1 MAAAHTNIH
10 YYDIS
15 TRYARISLL
24 DTGGNRLPVLLI
36 HGNSSSKEIFRH
48 QIEYLKKDYRVLALD
63 LPGHGASS
71 NANDPRQT
79 YSMPGYAR
87 TVIEV
92 LNKIGV
98 NRVVVFGWSLG
109 GHIGLE
115 MLALYPKMIGL
126 MICGTP
132 PVAAGKENVALGFR
146 QSEHMG
152 LAGKADFTE
161 EDVKNYA
168 YQTVG
173 VNAPHEP
180 FIFEAVARTDGL
192 SRQYMFE
199 AFTSPQATDQKLLA
213 ETSKIPLAIVN
224 GAGDPFINAE
234 YIESLHYQNL
244 WQDQIISLVGV
255 DHAPFWEAPAR
266 FNPILSDFLCDFQ

>member
-1 MAAAHTNIH
+1 MAATHNGIH
-10 YYDIS
+10 YYDVS
-15 TRYARISLL
+15 TRYARISVL
-24 DTGGNRLPVLLI
+24 DSGGNGLPVLFI

-48 QIEYLKKDYRVLALD
+48 QVEYFKKDYRVLALD

-71 NANDPRQT
+71 NASEPRKA
-79 YSMPGYAR
+79 YSMPAYAR

-92 LNKIGV
+92 LEKIGI
-98 NRVVVFGWSLG
+98 NRVVIFGWSLG

-115 MLALYPKMIGL
+115 MLALFPKMIGL

-132 PVAAGKENVALGFR
+132 PVAAGKDNVTLGFH

-161 EDVKNYA
+161 EDVRNYA
-168 YQTVG
+168 YETVG
-173 VNAPHEP
+173 VNAPHDQ
-180 FIFEAVARTDGL
+180 FIFDVVARTDGL

-213 ETSKIPLAIVN
+213 ETSKIPLAIIN
-224 GAGDPFINAE
+224 GSGDPFINAQ
-234 YIESLHYQNL
+234 YIEGLNYQNL
-244 WQDQIISLVGV
+244 WQDKVISLAGM
-255 DHAPFWEAPAR
+255 DHAPFWEAPTR
-266 FNPILSDFLCDFQ
+266 FNPILADFLCDF

>member
-15 TRYARISLL
+15 TCYARISVL

-48 QIEYLKKDYRVLALD
+48 QIEYFKKDYRVLALD

-71 NANDPRQT
+71 NASDPRQT

-92 LNKIGV
+92 LDKLGI
-98 NRVVVFGWSLG
+98 NRVVVLGWSLG

-146 QSEHMG
+146 QNEHMR
-152 LAGKADFTE
+152 LAGKVDFTE

-180 FIFEAVARTDGL
+180 FILEAVARTDGL

-234 YIESLHYQNL
+234 YVENLNYQNL
-244 WQDQIISLVGV
+244 WQDQVFSLVGV

-266 FNPILSDFLCDFQ
+266 FNPVLSDFLSDFQ